1 MNENNIF
8 CLREIKE
15 KIEKQEISLRL
26 PDLQRG
32 YVWGKVQWKRLWKDI
47 LQIND
52 KIEND
57 HDDECPQH
65 FMGILTLKQR
75 KLKNG
80 KIVCDV
86 LDGQQRL
93 VTLFVLMDYLDH
105 DPKRFSSLDAL
116 KSDIKTGYKNKL
128 FNLDENIKKKKY
140 LEIYQYF
147 MELHYESEYKYT
159 AKLRD
164 IVQNRLFFMLKFTD
178 ENEHDV
184 FESLNATGKNLEFAD
199 LILSYLIENDIKN
212 SNEIKKEWNSLLGN
226 IYGTFILS
234 ASTDETDDEPDPY
247 GENIN
252 EESWAET
259 KQSNENIKEDNE
271 VEATSPLKLKKFLN
285 VMNSITLSEKEAI
298 TESIE
303 DFKRMASCLGAKIF
317 GCYYNKTD
325 DPINLIETLSKWE
338 KLYRYIL
345 EPQKNYGEKDELAA
359 RSYCKVLY
367 YLSIWNITDY
377 IPVIMRILYRNFYI
391 TQNTKLYY
399 SESISISATTSIYQQ
414 SRQLYTRYIHILM
427 IRLNLDYGYRCRKT
441 FRIFSME
448 WCCIF
453 RI

>member
-128 FNLDENIKKKKY
+128 FNLDENIKKKSIWKSTNT
-140 LEIYQYF
+140 L
-147 MELHYESEYKYT
+147 
-159 AKLRD
+159 
-164 IVQNRLFFMLKFTD
+164 
-178 ENEHDV
+178 
-184 FESLNATGKNLEFAD
+184 
-199 LILSYLIENDIKN
+199 
-212 SNEIKKEWNSLLGN
+212 WN
-226 IYGTFILS
+226 FIMNQ
-234 ASTDETDDEPDPY
+234 
-247 GENIN
+247 NIN
-252 EESWAET
+252 
-259 KQSNENIKEDNE
+259 I
-271 VEATSPLKLKKFLN
+271 
-285 VMNSITLSEKEAI
+285 
-298 TESIE
+298 
-303 DFKRMASCLGAKIF
+303 
-317 GCYYNKTD
+317 
-325 DPINLIETLSKWE
+325 
-338 KLYRYIL
+338 
-345 EPQKNYGEKDELAA
+345 
-359 RSYCKVLY
+359 
-367 YLSIWNITDY
+367 
-377 IPVIMRILYRNFYI
+377 
-391 TQNTKLYY
+391 
-399 SESISISATTSIYQQ
+399 QQ
-414 SRQLYTRYIHILM
+414 SSGIL
-427 IRLNLDYGYRCRKT
+427 
-441 FRIFSME
+441 FRTDCFL
-448 WCCIF
+448 C
-453 RI
+453 